1 MGVSIA
7 STLVRAVA
15 VTAARAGVATD
26 ELYAQARIAAAAVA
40 DPDARIDTGA
50 YLRLFA
56 AADAR
61 ARDPGF
67 GVHVAGAIDGA
78 AFGLLGF
85 LVATCPAL
93 GDALRQF
100 ARHAR
105 LLCDELSVAIERRAD
120 GEVALCYVLE
130 ARPHVPAFFEM
141 AIAHM
146 IDTTRRGTRG
156 AFRPRRVVFRHRAPR
171 GPARTLGGAPVE
183 YGGNEDAVWFARS
196 ALALP
201 LRGANATLHAI
212 LSRHA
217 AGVLADLPD
226 DDDLVAR
233 TRRAIKVLVPRGEVG
248 LPAVAAR
255 LGTSGRTLQRQLRAR
270 DTTLRALVDDVRREH
285 ALVQLADPDATVEEV
300 AFALGF
306 SGKSAFH
313 HAFRRW
319 TGRAPRR

>member
-1 MGVSIA
+1 VSIA
-7 STLVRAVA
+7 SVLVRTVA
-15 VTAARAGVATD
+15 VTAARAGIPAD
-26 ELYAQARIAAAAVA
+26 ALYAHARIPPAL
-40 DPDARIDTGA
+40 PDDAGARLDTAA

-56 AADAR
+56 AAVAR
-61 ARDPGF
+61 TRDPSF
-67 GVHVAGAIDGA
+67 GIRVADATDGA

-85 LVATCPAL
+85 LVATCPTL
-93 GDALRQF
+93 GEALRRF
-100 ARHAR
+100 ARHTR
-105 LLCDELSVAIERRAD
+105 LLCDELSVAIERRTD
-120 GEVALCYVLE
+120 DEVALCYQLD

-146 IDTTRRGTRG
+146 IGTARRGTRG
-156 AFRPRRVVFRHRAPR
+156 GFRPRRVVFRHRAPS
-171 GPARTLGGAPVE
+171 GAPRTMGGAPVE
-183 YGGNEDAVWFARS
+183 HGGNEDAVVFERR

-217 AGVLADLPD
+217 AAVLEDLPR
-226 DDDLVAR
+226 DDDLLAR
-233 TRRAIKVLVPRGEVG
+233 ARRAIKLLAPRGEVR

-270 DTTLRALVDDVRREH
+270 RTTLRALVDEVRQEH
-285 ALVQLADPDATVEEV
+285 ALVQLADPEVAVEDV
-300 AFALGF
+300 AFAVGF

-319 TGRAPRR
+319 TGRTPRR